1 MTDYDDQDFRF
12 MRLAIREARKGLGK
26 TSPNPCVGAVV
37 VKDGTLIAKGCH
49 RKAGMPHAEVNALAM
64 AGRDAK
70 GATIYVT
77 LEPCNHTGRTP
88 PCTAKILAAGVRRVV
103 TGMDDPNPLVSGGG
117 NAYLADRGVSVT
129 TGLLAEECRQLNRP
143 FIKHVT
149 TGLPWVIMK
158 AGLSVD
164 GRIATRSGHSN
175 WVTCDDS
182 RRYVHRLRD
191 RVDAIL
197 VGSGTALADDPSLTA
212 RPAGGRGRDPLR
224 VVLDSSLQL
233 SARAKMLQ
241 LESEAPTWIFCGP
254 DADVAKREELAAAGA
269 VVKRV
274 AKDPLGG
281 LELTAVLRELGRAE
295 ITSLLVEGGGGIHA
309 AFLRQGFYDAASLFI
324 APIFIGSEGVPV
336 VGELAI
342 DRIDQGKCFRVVRTR
357 RLGCD
362 VMIEGLF
369 GNPY

>member
-1 MTDYDDQDFRF
+1 

-37 VKDGTLIAKGCH
+37 VKNGTLIAKGYH

-64 AGRDAK
+64 AGRDAA

-88 PCTAKILAAGVRRVV
+88 PCTEKILAAGIKRVV
-103 TGMDDPNPLVSGGG
+103 VGMNDPNPLVSGGG
-117 NAYLADRGVSVT
+117 NAYLAKHGLSVSA
-129 TGLLAEECRQLNRP
+129 GLLAEECRGLNRP

-175 WVTCDDS
+175 WITCDDS
-182 RRYVHRLRD
+182 RRHVHRLRD

-197 VGSGTALADDPSLTA
+197 VGSGTALADNPALTA
-212 RPAGGRGRDPLR
+212 RPAGRRGRDPLR
-224 VVLDSSLQL
+224 VVLDSNLRI
-233 SARAKMLQ
+233 SAEARLIQ
-241 LESEAPTWIFCGP
+241 LESDAESWIFCGP
-254 DADVAKREELAAAGA
+254 DADSARREELEAAGA
-269 VVKRV
+269 VVKTV
-274 AKDPLGG
+274 AYDPLGG
-281 LELTAVLRELGRAE
+281 LELTAVLKELGRAG
-295 ITSLLVEGGGGIHA
+295 IISLLVEGGGRIHA
-309 AFLRQGFYDAASLFI
+309 AFLRRGLYDQACLFI

-336 VGELAI
+336 VGELGI
-342 DRIDQGKCFRVVRTR
+342 DKLDERKYLRLVKTR

-369 GNPY
+369 